1 MYNTSYVPA
10 RTCDSTYK
18 SYKMVSHKDEHWEQS
33 DLTCLTLRLCEAP
46 QHEKW
51 VCIKSYLHFSPHYS
65 STQCWDITTSQFCQV
80 LSKVQSNSEHTLPT
94 YSVLSLHLLI
104 LTPFSVLLL
113 ALRGLFSP
121 RLWDFLSWLF
131 LLLVNFFFFLIQP
144 IFLWWKLHELHNL
157 FHLE

>member
-18 SYKMVSHKDEHWEQS
+18 SYKMVSHKDEHWEPS
-33 DLTCLTLRLCEAP
+33 DLTCLTLHLCEAP

-51 VCIKSYLHFSPHYS
+51 VCIKSYLHFLLTIHQHSAETSPPLS
-65 STQCWDITTSQFCQV
+65 SVRSCPKFNQIPNTRFRR
-80 LSKVQSNSEHTLPT
+80 
-94 YSVLSLHLLI
+94 I
-104 LTPFSVLLL
+104 LFYRYIFWFPSPFSVLLL

-131 LLLVNFFFFLIQP
+131 LLLVNFIFFFNSTHISLMKAA
-144 IFLWWKLHELHNL
+144 WAA
-157 FHLE
+157 

>member
-1 MYNTSYVPA
+1 MYNASYEQA

-18 SYKMVSHKDEHWEQS
+18 SYKMVSHKDEHWEPS

-51 VCIKSYLHFSPHYS
+51 VCIKSYLHFLLTIHQHSAETSPPLS
-65 STQCWDITTSQFCQV
+65 SVRSCPKFNQIPNTRFRRILFYRYIFWFS
-80 LSKVQSNSEHTLPT
+80 LP
-94 YSVLSLHLLI
+94 SASC
-104 LTPFSVLLL
+104 
-113 ALRGLFSP
+113 
-121 RLWDFLSWLF
+121 F
-131 LLLVNFFFFLIQP
+131 LLSVASFLLVCEISFLDFFFCWLTLFFFLIQP